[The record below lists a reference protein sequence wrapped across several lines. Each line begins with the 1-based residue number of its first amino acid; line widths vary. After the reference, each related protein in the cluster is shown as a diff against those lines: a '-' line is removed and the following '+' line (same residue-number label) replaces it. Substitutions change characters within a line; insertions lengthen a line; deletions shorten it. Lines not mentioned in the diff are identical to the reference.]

1 MTAEQTEAM
10 ILAHAKAL
18 LELMNLYEIPTVHK
32 PLTISISN
40 ELILA
45 SMGDDI
51 KVKEFL
57 NDISD

>member
-32 PLTISISN
+32 PLTIIISD
-40 ELILA
+40 ELIIA
-45 SMGDDI
+45 SMGDEI
-51 KVKEFL
+51 IVKEFFQ
-57 NDISD
+57 